1 MGIISLIFL
10 NSELLLFG
18 NINFIQFVDF
28 CEDEKYYYLVM
39 ELAKGGDLAQMI
51 EGCKGQRMSDNKIL
65 SIFV

>member
-1 MGIISLIFL
+1 MQKIRHI
-10 NSELLLFG
+10 
-18 NINFIQFVDF
+18 NIIQFVDF